1 MKWFTNLMTRTKLLL
16 GLGLIIVFLTV
27 VIVNAY
33 LTLTAIQA
41 SQKSLFEKEFSTSVA
56 LKDIRSNQN
65 AIRADLLTMMQT
77 SDPSAMDELVR
88 DIQARDQ
95 NNQENLRNILDVNIG
110 NAVMYQK
117 LEDLQNIRSA
127 FVETREQQ
135 IIPMLKDGNLKEAR
149 ELALG
154 VQSERDRKMRT
165 LADDLV
171 GMAESAAQTAVSAST
186 QQARAAVRG
195 FVSAGVII
203 LLICWGMVLLLNHV
217 IALPLR
223 EITGIAENIAAGDL
237 TVNLRADDRSDEV
250 GLLKQSFRVMV
261 DGLRQLTSEIREGAT
276 VLAAAAGEI
285 VATTTQVASAA
296 AETAT
301 AVSETTSTVEEV
313 KKTAELSSEKAR
325 YVADSAQQAL
335 QVSQAGKQAVERS
348 IEGVGQVQRQM
359 QVLAQSIVQLS
370 EQSQAIGAII
380 ATVNE
385 LAEQSNLLAVNA
397 AIEAARAGEQGKGF
411 GVVAQEIRNLAEQSK
426 QATAQVR
433 TILGDIQKA
442 TSASVLAAE
451 QGSKAVEAGAQQ
463 TEAAGEAI
471 QALAQSVAQAAQAAA
486 QIAASSRQQQVGMD
500 QVAEAMENI
509 QQAST
514 QNVTGTRQA
523 ETAAHNLS
531 ELGQKL
537 KGIIGQYRV

>member
-1 MKWFTNLMTRTKLLL
+1 MTKPVRIAFKTRVTLGFVLIVLFLAIIVARAYFDISSIQVSQKNLYENVFTN
-16 GLGLIIVFLTV
+16 
-27 VIVNAY
+27 
-33 LTLTAIQA
+33 AID
-41 SQKSLFEKEFSTSVA
+41 

-65 AIRADLLTMMQT
+65 AIRADVLSMMLLA
-77 SDPSAMDELVR
+77 DPAEAGR
-88 DIQARDQ
+88 FEQDIQARER
-95 NNQENLRNILDVNIG
+95 ENRGRLTLQLERNRDNPVIL
-110 NAVMYQK
+110 QK
-117 LEDLQNIRSA
+117 LNNFETLQTA
-127 FVETREQQ
+127 FSEARVQQ
-135 IIPMLKDGNLKEAR
+135 IIPLIKDGRIDEAR
-149 ELALG
+149 SIALG
-154 VQSERDRKMRT
+154 AQRDRDQE
-165 LADDLV
+165 LSQIADDLIT
-171 GMAESAAQTAVSAST
+171 MADANAQTAVQDAET
-186 QQARAAVRG
+186 QARR
-195 FVSAGVII
+195 SELQSLGVGGII
-203 LLICWGMVLLLNHV
+203 VLISIIMAWLINRV
-217 IALPLR
+217 I
-223 EITGIAENIAAGDL
+223 
-237 TVNLRADDRSDEV
+237 RS
-250 GLLKQSFRVMV
+250 LS
-261 DGLRQLTSEIREGAT
+261 SEMREGAT

-537 KGIIGQYRV
+537 KGIVDQYGL

>member
-1 MKWFTNLMTRTKLLL
+1 MTKPVRIAFKTRVTLGFVLIVLFLAIIVARAYFDISSIQVSQKNLYENVFTN
-16 GLGLIIVFLTV
+16 
-27 VIVNAY
+27 
-33 LTLTAIQA
+33 AID
-41 SQKSLFEKEFSTSVA
+41 

-65 AIRADLLTMMQT
+65 AIRADVLSMMLLA
-77 SDPSAMDELVR
+77 DPSEADRFEQ
-88 DIQARDQ
+88 DIQARER
-95 NNQENLRNILDVNIG
+95 ENRGRLALRLERNRDNPVIL
-110 NAVMYQK
+110 QK
-117 LEDLQNIRSA
+117 LNNFETLQTA
-127 FVETREQQ
+127 FSEARIQQ
-135 IIPMLKDGNLKEAR
+135 IIPLIKDGRIDEAR
-149 ELALG
+149 SIALG
-154 VQSERDRKMRT
+154 TQRERDQE
-165 LADDLV
+165 LSHIADDLITTV
-171 GMAESAAQTAVSAST
+171 DANAQTAVQDAET
-186 QQARAAVRG
+186 QARR
-195 FVSAGVII
+195 SELQSLGVGSII
-203 LLICWGMVLLLNHV
+203 VLISIIMAWLINRV
-217 IALPLR
+217 I
-223 EITGIAENIAAGDL
+223 
-237 TVNLRADDRSDEV
+237 RS
-250 GLLKQSFRVMV
+250 LS
-261 DGLRQLTSEIREGAT
+261 SEMREGAT
-276 VLAAAAGEI
+276 VLAAAGEI

-463 TEAAGEAI
+463 TGAAGEAI
-471 QALAQSVAQAAQAAA
+471 QALAQSVAAAAQAAA

-523 ETAAHNLS
+523 EAAAHNLS